1 MSSLDPPS
9 SADVAAAAAAAAA
22 AAKEEVAEE
31 VVAQTS
37 SGAITAPIP
46 TTSSGGGDAVFH
58 QDATLREAITTA
70 MVAGTGQ
77 LYEQYCI
84 ILNKTNSLDLTLL
97 YTFETVFSPLSLFS
111 YCSCM
116 QFTTSLSFCE
126 N

>member
-31 VVAQTS
+31 VVAHTS
-37 SGAITAPIP
+37 SGAITP
-46 TTSSGGGDAVFH
+46 TTSSSSGDAVFH

-77 LYEQYCI
+77 LYVQYCI
-84 ILNKTNSLDLTLL
+84 ILNNTNSLDLTLL